1 MKQAVS
7 NSVPDSQEYEQIPKE
22 WQTANYTKE
31 GLSAYSKRFLKQ
43 MNDPKYKDKGL
54 LIGKPIYIENNIT
67 YDESP
72 SVYVESQP
80 RMTGVNVVQR

>member
-1 MKQAVS
+1 
-7 NSVPDSQEYEQIPKE
+7 
-22 WQTANYTKE
+22 
-31 GLSAYSKRFLKQ
+31 

-80 RMTGVNVVQR
+80 RMTGVNVV